1 MNLRENKEHEK
12 GYREEGGEY
21 LCMFYLYKV

>member
-21 LCMFYLYKV
+21 LCMFYLNKV